1 MPLQPRSPLQK
12 GRPRSQLID
21 PRTRL
26 FIGEI
31 NTVSS
36 VHSIH
41 SASSSPRGSPRT
53 SPSRNDT

>member
-1 MPLQPRSPLQK
+1 MPLHPRSPLQK

-21 PRTRL
+21 PRPRL
-26 FIGEI
+26 FLGEI

-41 SASSSPRGSPRT
+41 SASSSPQGSPT
-53 SPSRNDT
+53 NSPSRKDT